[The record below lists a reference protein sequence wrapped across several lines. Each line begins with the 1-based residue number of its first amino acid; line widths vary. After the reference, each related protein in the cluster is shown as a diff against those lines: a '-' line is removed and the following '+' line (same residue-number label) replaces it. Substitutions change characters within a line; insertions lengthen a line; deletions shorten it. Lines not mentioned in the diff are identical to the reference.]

1 MEPQNMKMEKVKME
15 VASGS
20 STRRQ
25 NSGRRFCICGFPA
38 SITQGWTDRN
48 PGRRFYGCP
57 RFPNGC
63 NYFSWFDE
71 EDGTAW
77 QKQTLLDAR
86 DEIWEKTRV
95 IEQLTPTISEMK
107 SNFENKE
114 TVDDENEDE
123 IVRKFEEFYL

>member
-1 MEPQNMKMEKVKME
+1 MKMQKVKME

-25 NSGRRFCICGFPA
+25 NSGRRFCICGLLV

-48 PGRRFYGCP
+48 PSRRFYGCP
-57 RFPNGC
+57 RFPKGC

-71 EDGTAW
+71 EEGTDW
-77 QKQTLLDAR
+77 QRQALLDAR
-86 DEIWEKTRV
+86 DEIREKTRV
-95 IEQLTPTISEMK
+95 IEKLTQTISEMK

-114 TVDDENEDE
+114 RAHDENEDE

>member
-1 MEPQNMKMEKVKME
+1 MEPQKRKMEKVKME

-20 STRRQ
+20 STRRR
-25 NSGRRFCICGFPA
+25 NSGRRFCICGFSA

-48 PGRRFYGCP
+48 PCRRFYGCP
-57 RFPNGC
+57 RFPNGF

-77 QKQTLLDAR
+77 QKQALLDAR
-86 DEIWEKTRV
+86 DEIREKTRV
-95 IEQLTPTISEMK
+95 IEQLTQTISEMK

>member
-1 MEPQNMKMEKVKME
+1 MEKVKME

-25 NSGRRFCICGFPA
+25 NSGRRFCICGFPV

-71 EDGTAW
+71 EDGTTW
-77 QKQTLLDAR
+77 QKQALLDAR
-86 DEIWEKTRV
+86 GEIWEKTRV
-95 IEQLTPTISEMK
+95 IEQLTQTISEMK
-107 SNFENKE
+107 NNFENKE

-123 IVRKFEEFYL
+123 IVRKFEESYL